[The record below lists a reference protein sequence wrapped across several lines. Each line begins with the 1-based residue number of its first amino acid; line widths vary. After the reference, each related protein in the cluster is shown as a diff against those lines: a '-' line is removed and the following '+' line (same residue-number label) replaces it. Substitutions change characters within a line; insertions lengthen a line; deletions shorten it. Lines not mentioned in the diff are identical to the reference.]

1 MKLLVCLLGLMIPV
15 LANAADFH
23 ISANVEADVY
33 LDGRYC
39 GKTPITVDLSGA
51 DVITLKRE
59 HFETAEINRET
70 AIETRRKIM
79 STTSGDAPRDRFLF
93 AVKSTPEPVSEPQ
106 DEPRRYIA
114 RNIRKNWG
122 GILWALPLET
132 VVLASY
138 SAVVLPSETSR
149 YTVPYMLEEY
159 EPNQLYVYLFPA
171 QRTENDERLW
181 KISRFVVSGFK
192 SERAEFLEAL
202 QKMTGLS
209 AQVLSEILS
218 ENPTPDAAAGAVVRK
233 LVGQKG

>member
-1 MKLLVCLLGLMIPV
+1 MKRLASLFLLIPFV
-15 LANAADFH
+15 ADAADFH

-51 DVITLKRE
+51 DEITLKHG
-59 HFETAEINRET
+59 HFETAEINRLS
-70 AIETRRKIM
+70 AVETRRKIM

-93 AVKSTPEPVSEPQ
+93 AVKSTPEPISEPE
-106 DEPRRYIA
+106 DEARQYIA

-138 SAVVLPSETSR
+138 SAVILPSEASR
-149 YTVPYMLEEY
+149 YAVPYIVEEY
-159 EPNQLYVYLFPA
+159 EPNQLYVYMFPA
-171 QRTENDERLW
+171 QRTEKDERLW
-181 KISRFVVSGFK
+181 KISRFIVMNFK

-202 QKMTGLS
+202 QQMTGLS
-209 AQVLSEILS
+209 ARALTEILS
-218 ENPTPDAAAGAVVRK
+218 ENPTPDAAAGAVVRR
-233 LVGQKG
+233 LVEQKG